1 MFLYNTVNLGIDSRV
16 KSIKMNAGKPEI
28 LSLLI
33 PVNVVVFVYIKIGCF
48 PLQDLVRHF
57 REARKQKLPRWR
69 KKLLHDGLKTAL
81 LL

>member
-28 LSLLI
+28 LPLLI

-48 PLQDLVRHF
+48 PLQERYF

-69 KKLLHDGLKTAL
+69 KKLLHDGLKNTL